1 MKLSTIVVNKGG
13 EYHIGFR
20 DKVSAYIS
28 TQCLNIDALG
38 S

>member
-20 DKVSAYIS
+20 DKVSACIS
-28 TQCLNIDALG
+28 AQSCLILMH
-38 S
+38 